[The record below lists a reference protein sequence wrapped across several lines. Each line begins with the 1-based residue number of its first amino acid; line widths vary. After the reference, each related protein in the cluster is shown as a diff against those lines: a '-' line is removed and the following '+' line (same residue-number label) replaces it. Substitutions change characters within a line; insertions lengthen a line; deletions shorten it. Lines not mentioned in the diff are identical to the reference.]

1 MTFTEL
7 FSSAV
12 LSAMVAAL
20 VTLRSSERKIEIEIE
35 IENVTQER
43 AKWRDK
49 IRLNALE
56 VHRASVANNAPR
68 LSELHLT
75 FEHILNPLDSEDNG
89 ILASICRLNCLA
101 ESKAEFA
108 EFSKRIALLLKH
120 DWDRAKLEASPWQWP
135 FNRAKRTKYS

>member
-20 VTLRSSERKIEIEIE
+20 VTLRSSERKIE

-56 VHRASVANNAPR
+56 VHRASVANNAPK

-75 FEHILNPLDSEDNG
+75 FEHMLNPLGSEDNG

-101 ESKAEFA
+101 ESKAELA

-120 DWDRAKLEASPWQWP
+120 DWNRAKLEASAWSWP